1 MNTDPKFVQAR
12 WTAAGAALAASA
24 ASMKLM
30 PSARRAL
37 VAGGATF
44 AIGMLGILM
53 LDAVKQRSVKA
64 AERAEET

>member
-1 MNTDPKFVQAR
+1 MGDLNIAQAR

-24 ASMKLM
+24 ASMKLL

-53 LDAVKQRSVKA
+53 LEAAQKSSDKR